1 MKFISLRWKISGIL
15 LITNLLIGVF
25 LVFFV
30 GSQVRQNLGTE
41 LIAKGHIIAKDLAH
55 FLVEQIYSEDKAGL
69 NELISGSISYESV
82 EYVLIQK
89 ADMTILADTYNG
101 QVPQLLIDQK
111 IPEMDER
118 TEPHLVILAGDT
130 RVFDIWQPVEDGD
143 LGYIRVGIRQDYVR
157 QIIFKTA
164 LRVISTIGV
173 AILLAWL
180 VIILL
185 ISKYIIKPLMYLTN
199 SADKISQ
206 GELNQKVSLKTK
218 DEIEMLAEALE
229 RLRESVKIALDRL
242 KRHQKTRM

>member
-25 LVFFV
+25 LIFFV
-30 GSQVRQNLGTE
+30 SGQVRQNLGTE
-41 LIAKGHIIAKDLAH
+41 LIAKGRIIAKDLAH
-55 FLVEQIYSEDKAGL
+55 FLVEQIYSEDQAGL

-89 ADMTILADTYNG
+89 ADMTVLADTYNG

-111 IPEMDER
+111 IPEFNEKKEPSLLTLPDE
-118 TEPHLVILAGDT
+118 TSI
-130 RVFDIWQPVEDGD
+130 FDIWQPVEDGD
-143 LGYIRVGIRQDYVR
+143 LGYVRVGIRQDYVR
-157 QIIFKTA
+157 KIIMKTA
-164 LRVISTIGV
+164 VKVISTIGA
-173 AILLAWL
+173 AIVLAWL

-206 GELNQKVSLKTK
+206 GKLEQKVSLKTK
-218 DEIEMLAEALE
+218 DEIELLADALE
-229 RLRESVKIALDRL
+229 RLRESVKIALARL
-242 KRHQKTRM
+242 KKHQTMRM

>member
-15 LITNLLIGVF
+15 LITNLLIGAF
-25 LVFFV
+25 LIFFIS
-30 GSQVRQNLGTE
+30 GQVRQNLGTE
-41 LIAKGHIIAKDLAH
+41 LIAKGRIIAKDLAH
-55 FLVEQIYSEDKAGL
+55 FLVEQIYSEDRAGL

-111 IPEMDER
+111 IPEMGEEAKP
-118 TEPHLVILAGDT
+118 TLVKLQDDS

-157 QIIFKTA
+157 KIIFKTA
-164 LRVISTIGV
+164 VRVISIIVLT
-173 AILLAWL
+173 ILLAWL

-185 ISKYIIKPLMYLTN
+185 ISKYIIQPLMYLTN
-199 SADKISQ
+199 SADRISQ
-206 GELNQKVSLKTK
+206 GKLDQKVSLKTN
-218 DEIEMLAEALE
+218 DEIEQLANALE
-229 RLRESVKIALDRL
+229 RLRESVKIALSRL
-242 KRHQKTRM
+242 KKHQKMRM